1 VAERAAVARLRRG
14 DVGGLEAL
22 VRAYQ
27 ARAVRAAYLVTR
39 DRALAEEVVQEA
51 FVRAYERIGQF
62 DPARPFGPWFV
73 RSVVNAAVRAAEREG
88 RLAWA
93 PAADP
98 PAEAGSGPEALAVA
112 AENREALWAAL
123 GQLAPGQRAAVV
135 LRYFLDLDVA
145 ESAARLGVPA
155 GTLKRRL
162 HDARRRLRALLAPAL
177 AGGPE

>member
-1 VAERAAVARLRRG
+1 MGYTATGRPMDLERLYRDESGRILATLIRLVG
-14 DVGGLEAL
+14 DFG
-22 VRAYQ
+22 
-27 ARAVRAAYLVTR
+27 
-39 DRALAEEVVQEA
+39 LAEEVVQEA